1 MYLNHL
7 YKLYDN
13 LNLCFHIYLNHCS
26 ICLKKRMGQAL
37 NVDLTGIN
45 TKFPCKMCAKMGY
58 TFISNLKSDF
68 GNCKIRG

>member
-26 ICLKKRMGQAL
+26 ICLNKWRDQAL
-37 NVDLTGIN
+37 NADLTGIN
-45 TKFPCKMCAKMGY
+45 TKFPCKMSTEMGY
-58 TFISNLKSDF
+58 AFKSNLESNF
-68 GNCKIRG
+68 RNCKIRG